1 MSSYHPTDN
10 ELQQYALEGMG
21 LGEDVS
27 THIQGCA
34 ACSAKLANYR
44 LLTRQIS
51 ALQKPAFDFNLADLV
66 LQQLPAPKAEFP
78 WIAALGVTLTMI
90 FLIAVALLFGT
101 YLLQLFQNLPALFG
115 TILTASAI
123 AIFAGMLNTMIK
135 EHHDQMKKLDFN

>member
-10 ELQQYALEGMG
+10 ELQQYALEGTLAG
-21 LGEDVS
+21 ADIAD
-27 THIQGCA
+27 HAQGCA

-44 LLTRQIS
+44 LLGRQMYT
-51 ALQKPAFDFNLADLV
+51 LQKPAFDFNLADLV

-78 WIAALGVTLTMI
+78 
-90 FLIAVALLFGT
+90 
-101 YLLQLFQNLPALFG
+101 FQNLPALFG

-123 AIFAGMLNTMIK
+123 AVFAGMLNTMIK